1 MNSIVTWFARNPIA
15 ANLLMVLIVLSGA
28 VQLAGIREEVFP
40 ETETGMISVSVLF
53 PGAAPEE
60 VEEGICVKIEEAI
73 QDLEGIDKISSTSA
87 ENIGTVLIELADDK
101 SARDAL
107 DDVKSRIDAIE
118 TFPEEAEE
126 PVVQEMVF
134 RRHVVN
140 ITLSGVASELTLRRL
155 ADRVLEDLLAETM
168 VTQAE
173 LASARPYEITVEVSE
188 ASLRRYR
195 LSFDQIAQ
203 SIAQSSLDLPGGS
216 LSTREGDVLI
226 RTMGQRY
233 TGEEIAA
240 IAAVTRPDGTRLT
253 IGDIGTVIDGF
264 RDQDQF
270 ARFNNDPAVQ
280 IRVFRSGDQSA
291 TGLGDEVR
299 QFVENY
305 ASRLPEGIELATW
318 QDQSR
323 ILASRLNLLKR
334 NAAFGLVLVF
344 LVLTLFLRL
353 RLAVWI
359 SIGIGVSFFGTF
371 WVMPLLGASMNMIT
385 AFGFIVVLGIVVDDA
400 IVVGESIFREQEH
413 GKPGLAG
420 AITGS
425 HRVSIPVLFAVST
438 TIVAFWPML
447 MIPGVMGKLF
457 RQIPIVVIP
466 TLAFSL
472 IESLLILPAHLR
484 HQADPGR
491 KRSILSWGAERA
503 QSVCGGALEKFTR
516 RIYLPT
522 LELALRERY
531 LAVSVFVSLL
541 LITGGLVGAGFV
553 KFSFMPGVEA
563 DNVVA
568 DLTMPRGTS
577 AESTNAAIAQVER
590 AAIKLQAEIDE
601 GATGQSIFRNMLTT
615 VGEQPNVSDQQMNA
629 GGSGASLDG
638 AHLAEVNIELAPSE
652 ERVGLSSDQIS
663 KRWRELTGPIP
674 GAVELTFSASL
685 FAVGDDVDI
694 LLKGEDLDELQEAS
708 EWLKEQVAAISGI
721 EEVSDSFREG
731 KEELRLTMR
740 PEAEQLGLTLSD
752 LARQVR
758 QGFHGE
764 EADRIQRG
772 RDDVKVMVRYPEAER
787 LSISDLESMRIRTP
801 GGDELPFREVASVV
815 RKRGVESIQ
824 RLDRRRSI
832 HVRGSLDEEETSSK
846 EVFAELTGR
855 ILPALDARYPRIRH
869 SFEGEKKEQSET
881 LEALAR
887 GFILALIVIY
897 ALMAIPF
904 RSWLQPLI
912 IMSAIPFGIVGAILG
927 HLVLGY
933 TLSTISL
940 CGLIALSGV
949 VVNDNL
955 VLVDFINRR
964 RREGVSLDVA
974 IHTAGATRLRPIL
987 LTSLTTFA
995 GLTPLLLE
1003 KSMQAK
1009 FMVPMAVSLGF
1020 GILFATF
1027 ISLILVPVIY
1037 RILEDMFRLF
1047 GVDEKW
1053 IAETEEEHR
1062 AALEGAAAPST
1073 NPW

>member
-1 MNSIVTWFARNPIA
+1 
-15 ANLLMVLIVLSGA
+15 
-28 VQLAGIREEVFP
+28 
-40 ETETGMISVSVLF
+40 
-53 PGAAPEE
+53 
-60 VEEGICVKIEEAI
+60 
-73 QDLEGIDKISSTSA
+73 
-87 ENIGTVLIELADDK
+87 
-101 SARDAL
+101 
-107 DDVKSRIDAIE
+107 
-118 TFPEEAEE
+118 
-126 PVVQEMVF
+126 
-134 RRHVVN
+134 
-140 ITLSGVASELTLRRL
+140 
-155 ADRVLEDLLAETM
+155 
-168 VTQAE
+168 
-173 LASARPYEITVEVSE
+173 
-188 ASLRRYR
+188 
-195 LSFDQIAQ
+195 
-203 SIAQSSLDLPGGS
+203 
-216 LSTREGDVLI
+216 
-226 RTMGQRY
+226 
-233 TGEEIAA
+233 
-240 IAAVTRPDGTRLT
+240 
-253 IGDIGTVIDGF
+253 
-264 RDQDQF
+264 
-270 ARFNNDPAVQ
+270 
-280 IRVFRSGDQSA
+280 
-291 TGLGDEVR
+291 
-299 QFVENY
+299 
-305 ASRLPEGIELATW
+305 
-318 QDQSR
+318 
-323 ILASRLNLLKR
+323 
-334 NAAFGLVLVF
+334 
-344 LVLTLFLRL
+344 
-353 RLAVWI
+353 
-359 SIGIGVSFFGTF
+359 
-371 WVMPLLGASMNMIT
+371 
-385 AFGFIVVLGIVVDDA
+385 
-400 IVVGESIFREQEH
+400 
-413 GKPGLAG
+413 
-420 AITGS
+420 
-425 HRVSIPVLFAVST
+425 
-438 TIVAFWPML
+438 
-447 MIPGVMGKLF
+447 
-457 RQIPIVVIP
+457 
-466 TLAFSL
+466 
-472 IESLLILPAHLR
+472 
-484 HQADPGR
+484 
-491 KRSILSWGAERA
+491 
-503 QSVCGGALEKFTR
+503 
-516 RIYLPT
+516 
-522 LELALRERY
+522 
-531 LAVSVFVSLL
+531 
-541 LITGGLVGAGFV
+541 
-553 KFSFMPGVEA
+553 
-563 DNVVA
+563 
-568 DLTMPRGTS
+568 
-577 AESTNAAIAQVER
+577 
-590 AAIKLQAEIDE
+590 
-601 GATGQSIFRNMLTT
+601 MLTT